1 MVLQSEFNVGEFSI
15 ESAFTR
21 SKRRSRFIKSV
32 QRSPAPI
39 RDSRISNYDL
49 LRPMELLWWSVAVI
63 LFAVGLIGTVLPVFP
78 GTIII
83 LAGALLHRMMLGP
96 EKSVGWGTITVL
108 VLFTLASY
116 ALDFL
121 SGYFGARYFGATK
134 WGMFGALLGALIG
147 VFFGIAGLFVG
158 PVIGAVAGEFIAG
171 KRMIDAG
178 RAGWGSLL
186 GNLGAMIGKLFI
198 ALVMITIF
206 FMTVPAPF

>member
-1 MVLQSEFNVGEFSI
+1 
-15 ESAFTR
+15 
-21 SKRRSRFIKSV
+21 
-32 QRSPAPI
+32 
-39 RDSRISNYDL
+39 
-49 LRPMELLWWSVAVI
+49 MELFWWSVVVV

-78 GTIII
+78 GTIVI
-83 LAGALLHRMMLGP
+83 LVAALLHRIMLGP
-96 EKSVGWGTITVL
+96 GKSVGWGTITVL
-108 VLFTLASY
+108 ALLTLAAY

-134 WGMFGALLGALIG
+134 WGMSGALIG
-147 VFFGIAGLFVG
+147 AFIGIFFGIVGLFVG
-158 PVIGAVAGEFIAG
+158 PVIGAILGEFIAG

-206 FMTVPAPF
+206 FVTVPTPF

>member
-1 MVLQSEFNVGEFSI
+1 
-15 ESAFTR
+15 
-21 SKRRSRFIKSV
+21 
-32 QRSPAPI
+32 
-39 RDSRISNYDL
+39 
-49 LRPMELLWWSVAVI
+49 MELFWWLVAVA

-96 EKSVGWGTITVL
+96 PKSIGWGTITAL
-108 VLFTLASY
+108 VLLTVVSY

-134 WGMFGALLGALIG
+134 WGMFGALLGTLIG
-147 VFFGIAGLFVG
+147 VFFGIVGLFIG
-158 PVIGAVAGEFIAG
+158 PVIGAVTGEFIAG

-178 RAGWGSLL
+178 RAGWGNLL
-186 GNLGAMIGKLFI
+186 GNLGAMISKLFI

-206 FMTVPAPF
+206 FMMVPTPF

>member
-1 MVLQSEFNVGEFSI
+1 
-15 ESAFTR
+15 
-21 SKRRSRFIKSV
+21 
-32 QRSPAPI
+32 
-39 RDSRISNYDL
+39 
-49 LRPMELLWWSVAVI
+49 MELFWWFVVVI
-63 LFAVGLIGTVLPVFP
+63 LFAVGLIGTVVPVFP

-83 LAGALLHRMMLGP
+83 LAAALVHRLMLGA
-96 EKSVGWGTITVL
+96 EKSVSWKIIVIL
-108 VLFTLASY
+108 VLLTAGSY

-121 SGYFGARYFGATK
+121 SGYFGARYFGATR

-206 FMTVPAPF
+206 FVT

>member
-1 MVLQSEFNVGEFSI
+1 
-15 ESAFTR
+15 
-21 SKRRSRFIKSV
+21 
-32 QRSPAPI
+32 
-39 RDSRISNYDL
+39 
-49 LRPMELLWWSVAVI
+49 MELFWWSFTVV

-78 GTIII
+78 GAIII
-83 LAGALLHRMMLGP
+83 LAGALIHRVMLGS
-96 EKSVGWGTITVL
+96 EKSVGWGTITML
-108 VLFTLASY
+108 VLLTVVAY

-147 VFFGIAGLFVG
+147 VFLGIAGLFVG

-186 GNLGAMIGKLFI
+186 GNLSAMIGKLFI

-206 FMTVPAPF
+206 FMRVPAPF